1 MSRNTPAGSCQDSDG
16 NARNLTLNAT
26 ACTLCSDH
34 VDCHSCVQVG
44 TRYLQGALPVLIV
57 WLGFVADLARRPVI
71 SPWALLLP

>member
-16 NARNLTLNAT
+16 NPRNLTLNAT

-44 TRYLQGALPVLIV
+44 TRYFYFGGGQGITYGNYRNRVV
-57 WLGFVADLARRPVI
+57 FN
-71 SPWALLLP
+71 